1 MRTISGGQS
10 DSTLMVRCKTSI
22 ITHRLEVLDLSED
35 ASRKLIEGYA
45 NTQRFSD
52 GEIFW
57 KIRFYHRARDARA
70 EQKWWAR
77 LTETKRKDLKQ
88 LLKNDLF
95 TNAFDDLLEMP
106 GLWQPIKLGTL
117 HRLLALKCHEV
128 QVYLEILRGPRELI
142 SVAGDAELFTSYLSD
157 RE

>member
-1 MRTISGGQS
+1 
-10 DSTLMVRCKTSI
+10 
-22 ITHRLEVLDLSED
+22 LSAD

-57 KIRFYHRARDARA
+57 KIRFYNRACDTRA

-88 LLKNDLF
+88 LLKH
-95 TNAFDDLLEMP
+95 NAFAHAFDNLLEMP

-117 HRLLALKCHEV
+117 HRLLVLKCHEV
-128 QVYLEILRGPRELI
+128 QV
-142 SVAGDAELFTSYLSD
+142 
-157 RE
+157 